1 MFEVVYFQHV
11 ESQLVFFLL
20 SGTLQWLTS
29 MGMGR
34 LSGGWRTWSSGV
46 ARIFIQGN
54 TFHNHGDHSGCGC
67 HVFIH
72 QPWSFST
79 PPRWWLTLLPRKPPH
94 LDLDQHHADDVVDID
109 GYHENHD
116 QHDADE
122 EHHREV
128 EEFLHTHPA
137 ISEAQVSKQELAL
150 TYSLK
155 DISIAKAAKNTLK
168 TVV

>member
-1 MFEVVYFQHV
+1 MIIVTAVVMFLFTNLDPDDWHCCQENHHQ
-11 ESQLVFFLL
+11 
-20 SGTLQWLTS
+20 
-29 MGMGR
+29 R
-34 LSGGWRTWSSGV
+34 
-46 ARIFIQGN
+46 
-54 TFHNHGDHSGCGC
+54 HNDIRHPDP
-67 HVFIH
+67 
-72 QPWSFST
+72 Q
-79 PPRWWLTLLPRKPPH
+79 H
-94 LDLDQHHADDVVDID
+94 LDHDQHHADDVVDID
-109 GYHENHD
+109 GHHENHD